1 MELPKRER
9 RGRALPA
16 LLALVFSAAFARC
29 APSTPPADVVFY
41 GKFVTLDRDS
51 PEAEAIG
58 VRDGRIV
65 AAGSRDDLARWVG
78 PETERSELPGVA
90 VPGFAEAHGHARS
103 VGEQLEILDLRG
115 LSKQEILDRVA
126 EAAAAGGSDDWIRGK
141 GWDQGHWTEES
152 FPTSSDLDRVA
163 PDRPVFL
170 SRIDGHSAW
179 LNSRALELGGISAAT
194 ADPEGGKIFRD
205 QKGNPTGILVDE
217 ALDLVR
223 ERRPAST
230 PEEREARLR
239 AALDQYVR
247 WGVTS
252 LHDAGVGLEG
262 IETYRQLLEKDALPL
277 RVYVMASGE
286 GATAEEYLEKGP
298 QIDPEGR
305 LTVRCFKVLLD
316 GALGSRGAELSE
328 PYSDLPSETG
338 LVQMKDDE
346 FRRLLERA
354 TERGFQVAAHAIG
367 DRAIRRALD
376 GYEAVGPRLREL
388 RPRIEHVSVVNPSD
402 IPRFA
407 ALGVIASMQPNFV
420 GEYSRWSLDRV
431 GPGRITWVYPT
442 KTLLDAGAVV
452 ASGTDFTASDS
463 GDPVVTLYS
472 LVTRKGADRAPEE
485 GFLPEQKIGVEEALR
500 TMTEGAAFASFQEN
514 DLGALTVGRFADMTV
529 LSEDPRSMPPEELR
543 DLRVL
548 ATVVGGKVVH
558 RIE

>member
-1 MELPKRER
+1 L
-9 RGRALPA
+9 
-16 LLALVFSAAFARC
+16 
-29 APSTPPADVVFY
+29 
-41 GKFVTLDRDS
+41 
-51 PEAEAIG
+51 
-58 VRDGRIV
+58 
-65 AAGSRDDLARWVG
+65 
-78 PETERSELPGVA
+78 
-90 VPGFAEAHGHARS
+90 PGFAEAHGHARS

-126 EAAAAGGSDDWIRGK
+126 EAAAGSGSDEWIRGK

-163 PDRPVFL
+163 PDHPVFL

-286 GATAEEYLEKGP
+286 GAAAEEYLEKGP
-298 QIDPEGR
+298 EIDPEGR

-316 GALGSRGAELSE
+316 GALGSRGAELAE